1 MAIFDFLYRRKIKAK
16 RYFQETTSKVD
27 LPAIKGQI
35 SKLDKTIVLSIE
47 SASIDINKKI
57 TIPDGGDVDELTQ
70 LDMLQYQLALSINT
84 LKGSVKQEK
93 TKEYVDLLLG
103 MIELVT
109 KNNVLDNRNTKK
121 KDNLSINS
129 SCDFRK
135 LNKYLVDRG
144 FQSSGLPNDLRAEG
158 GYVIWPITLQP
169 SATYIHTAQI
179 QLIKLLILAGWKLHV
194 IIGDCGKYSST
205 IKNPFNFKNTIEKL
219 LEKNNIPVKQE
230 TVTLLSKYFKRE
242 PDKQD
247 SSLIQ
252 NATSLE
258 LLNTF
263 HNISDSVVWYD
274 YFEYITKNYNKTK
287 KDEIKRRKVLNN
299 IQPLLNWTVV
309 VTITNLSQEGSKT
322 IVVAG
327 EDEKEQWNT
336 IARLHGN
343 NRVGMIYIQELKESN
358 KTMDQVDINIG
369 NPEEMMT
376 KLDKGNMGQ
385 WLYNHFIELPK
396 FSQGD
401 RPTFCHISD
410 NECMKHNSNCIKCL
424 FEEGRNFN
432 HQDFDKR
439 AFVEQVYEIANPN

>member
-1 MAIFDFLYRRKIKAK
+1 M
-16 RYFQETTSKVD
+16 
-27 LPAIKGQI
+27 
-35 SKLDKTIVLSIE
+35 
-47 SASIDINKKI
+47 
-57 TIPDGGDVDELTQ
+57 
-70 LDMLQYQLALSINT
+70 
-84 LKGSVKQEK
+84 
-93 TKEYVDLLLG
+93 
-103 MIELVT
+103 
-109 KNNVLDNRNTKK
+109 
-121 KDNLSINS
+121 
-129 SCDFRK
+129 
-135 LNKYLVDRG
+135 
-144 FQSSGLPNDLRAEG
+144 
-158 GYVIWPITLQP
+158 
-169 SATYIHTAQI
+169 
-179 QLIKLLILAGWKLHV
+179 
-194 IIGDCGKYSST
+194 
-205 IKNPFNFKNTIEKL
+205 
-219 LEKNNIPVKQE
+219 
-230 TVTLLSKYFKRE
+230 
-242 PDKQD
+242 
-247 SSLIQ
+247 
-252 NATSLE
+252 
-258 LLNTF
+258 
-263 HNISDSVVWYD
+263 
-274 YFEYITKNYNKTK
+274 
-287 KDEIKRRKVLNN
+287 
-299 IQPLLNWTVV
+299 NWTVV